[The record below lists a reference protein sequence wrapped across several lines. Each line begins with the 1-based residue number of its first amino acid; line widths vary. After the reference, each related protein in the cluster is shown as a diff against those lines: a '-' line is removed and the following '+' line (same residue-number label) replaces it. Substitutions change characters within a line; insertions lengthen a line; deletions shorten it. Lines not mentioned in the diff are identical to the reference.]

1 MFSCLSLMETAQ
13 LDISSRDM
21 YIQRFKSCLGSM
33 PLVEETFKSSERFSR
48 RVEVFYG
55 ISLRQADNNLKVYGH
70 GEGKVD
76 SGKSPN
82 ELIDFLDG
90 LPDNILRSFPISDAF
105 LKFNRRLL
113 RYSDVRR
120 DFERIERY
128 ENTSMS
134 RISLGALSVVSG
146 PLLFSLPYLAEDMVV
161 NGIVENPLAWG
172 IPGGLVALSGVALI
186 TNAITRKGKLPRG
199 WGEEK
204 REFHRLHY
212 TASLMDKVVEE
223 DIRGEAFKTYVEVAR
238 G

>member
-1 MFSCLSLMETAQ
+1 
-13 LDISSRDM
+13 
-21 YIQRFKSCLGSM
+21 M
-33 PLVEETFKSSERFSR
+33 PLVEETFESGERFSR

-113 RYSDVRR
+113 KYSNVRE

-128 ENTSMS
+128 ENTSIS
-134 RISLGALSVVSG
+134 RINLGVLSVG
-146 PLLFSLPYLAEDMVV
+146 GFAPLLFGLPYLVADVV
-161 NGIVENPLAWG
+161 NGVVENPLAWG

-186 TNAITRKGKLPRG
+186 TNAITRRGKLPKG
-199 WGEEK
+199 WGEE
-204 REFHRLHY
+204 RGEFHRLRD

-223 DIRGEAFKTYVEVAR
+223 NIRGEAFKNYVQVAR